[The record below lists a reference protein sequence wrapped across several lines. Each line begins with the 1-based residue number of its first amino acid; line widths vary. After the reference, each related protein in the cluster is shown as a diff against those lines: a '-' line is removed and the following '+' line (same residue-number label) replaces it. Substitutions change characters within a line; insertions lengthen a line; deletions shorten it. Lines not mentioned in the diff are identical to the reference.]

1 MGIESV
7 TDFISQSF
15 SYIDTSSTLSGIVSG
30 TISGL
35 TSVFVAFWIST
46 KWATRF
52 FGPTFE
58 LDVRDA
64 TNNSTGENFKT
75 LMVTSNNH
83 GFDGGKVYFLV
94 LIEKARFLELERA
107 QADNRGEEMR
117 IHNRGQPRQ
126 WDPFVFDNI
135 EYKNIKKKPYVK
147 LSMTI
152 TEDMHPASP
161 VPHLLFK
168 VGNTPLEMFYL
179 IRTQVGTFPHKAT
192 PNVVERG
199 KLPKIKIY

>member
-1 MGIESV
+1 MGTGSIIEFFASAL
-7 TDFISQSF
+7 D
-15 SYIDTSSTLSGIVSG
+15 YLDASSTLSGIVSG

-35 TSVFVAFWIST
+35 ASVFVAFWIST
-46 KWATRF
+46 KWAKKF

-64 TNNSTGENFKT
+64 NDNSTNEPFKS
-75 LMVTSNNH
+75 LMVTSQNK

-94 LIEKARFLELERA
+94 LIEKERFLELEREQRRNNGKA
-107 QADNRGEEMR
+107 MQ

-126 WDPFVFDNI
+126 WDPFVFDNK

-168 VGNTPLEMFYL
+168 VGDTPLEMFYL
-179 IRTQVGTFPHKAT
+179 IRTQNGSFPHNAT
-192 PNVVERG
+192 PKVVETG